1 MVMDPHKLNDGT
13 EVTIPLRNLVTIVV
27 AVVLATSAYFS
38 TQSRIQAIEQEMAK
52 TAIVRDMN
60 TEFRIRWPRGELGAL
75 PADARQD
82 MLIEGLERKIE
93 EVSQAPSRAQP
104 DVDRLSVRF
113 EAWTERVA
121 RLEESFE
128 KNKGSAE

>member
-1 MVMDPHKLNDGT
+1 MEPKKLNDGT

-82 MLIEGLERKIE
+82 MLIEGLERKLE
-93 EVSQAPSRAQP
+93 EVMEAPSRAQP
-104 DVDRLSVRF
+104 DVDRLIVRF
-113 EAWTERVA
+113 EAWTERLT
-121 RLEESFE
+121 RLEQTVE
-128 KNKGSAE
+128 KDKESAE

>member
-1 MVMDPHKLNDGT
+1 MEPQKLNDGT
-13 EVTIPLRNLVTIVV
+13 EVTIPLRNLVTIVI

-82 MLIEGLERKIE
+82 MLIEGLERKLE
-93 EVSQAPSRAQP
+93 EVKLAPSRAQP
-104 DVDRLSVRF
+104 DVDRLTVRF
-113 EAWTERVA
+113 EAWTERLV
-121 RLEESFE
+121 RLEQAVDKDKE
-128 KNKGSAE
+128 SAE